1 MKGISKMQNYLLY
14 TLAGLIVSALG
25 VYAFVRMNKNATA
38 KSKARQGGKPV
49 PEPTP
54 IQAPAK
60 PEKPSWPFENNIDLF
75 KNEVSK
81 LWQLSTGLSQSISE
95 ARLNFNNITSSIRF
109 HGNDEQKKW
118 WAEFTQD
125 RDNWDI
131 SNYVAK
137 SEFLLK
143 ELQSRGISFD
153 TDQEIE
159 WDERADFLYNSID
172 KVENGDKCQILTPA
186 VLYNGRPFEMGIV
199 KLI

>member
-14 TLAGLIVSALG
+14 ALAGLIVSALG

-38 KSKARQGGKPV
+38 KSKTRQGLKPV

-54 IQAPAK
+54 IRESAK
-60 PEKPSWPFENNIDLF
+60 TEKPFWPFEDNIDLF
-75 KNEVSK
+75 KNEVGT
-81 LWQLSTGLSQSISE
+81 LWQLSTGLSESISK
-95 ARLNFNNITSSIRF
+95 ARLNFNNISSSIRF

-118 WAEFTQD
+118 WADFTQD

-153 TDQEIE
+153 TEQELE
-159 WDERADFLYNSID
+159 WDERADFLYISID
-172 KVENGDKCQILTPA
+172 KVENGDKCQILIPA
-186 VLYNGRPFEMGIV
+186 VLYNGRPFEKGIV